1 MKSESTTP
9 SLPHLNT
16 LLQLLITIRIGTAKP
31 NTNFAIIKV
40 LIMEGN
46 IENSVLINDLKTD
59 RNRNRLEINNTLIL
73 SIATLAITWCSY
85 QSNLWNGIQT
95 FYLAESNKFSRSAQ
109 QQALQSGQRRQMDEA
124 IIISFFNEAFS
135 KNEDKIKYILR
146 GVRPELSKIMS
157 DWRQLHPFENPSA
170 PFHPMAMPGY
180 KELIEKDMAESD
192 ELRSKSEQSFEKATW
207 ANTVSDRYS
216 LLTVIFSMVMF
227 LAAIGAKVTRIRL
240 SFTLFIVSGLVCIG
254 VLILL
259 FLYMPIAS
267 K

>member
-1 MKSESTTP
+1 M
-9 SLPHLNT
+9 
-16 LLQLLITIRIGTAKP
+16 Q
-31 NTNFAIIKV
+31 
-40 LIMEGN
+40 GN
-46 IENSVLINDLKTD
+46 IENSTLINDLKSD
-59 RNRNRLEINNTLIL
+59 RSRNRLEINNTLIL

-95 FYLAESNKFSRSAQ
+95 FHLAESNKFSRSAQ
-109 QQALQSGQRRQMDEA
+109 QQALQSGQRREMDQD
-124 IIISFFNEAFS
+124 IIIGFFNEAFS

-157 DWRQLHPFENPSA
+157 DWMQLHPFENISA

-180 KELIEKDMAESD
+180 KELIEKDMAES
-192 ELRSKSEQSFEKATW
+192 EKLLAKAGISFEEATR
-207 ANTVSDRYS
+207 ANTISDRYN

-227 LAAIGAKVTRIRL
+227 LAAIGAKITRIRL
-240 SFTLFIVSGLVCIG
+240 SFTLIVVSGLVCIC

>member
-1 MKSESTTP
+1 MK
-9 SLPHLNT
+9 
-16 LLQLLITIRIGTAKP
+16 
-31 NTNFAIIKV
+31 
-40 LIMEGN
+40 GN
-46 IENSVLINDLKTD
+46 IENSTLTSDQRLD
-59 RNRNRLEINNTLIL
+59 RDRNRLEINNTLIL

-95 FYLAESNKFSRSAQ
+95 FNLAQSNKFSRNAQ

-124 IIISFFNEAFS
+124 IIINFFDEAFN
-135 KNEDKIKYILR
+135 KKEDKIKYILR

-157 DWRQLHPFENPSA
+157 DWIQLHPFENPSA

-192 ELRSKSEQSFEKATW
+192 NLLSKSELAFEKASR
-207 ANTVSDRYS
+207 ANTISDRYS

-227 LAAIGAKVTRIRL
+227 LAAIGAKATRIRL
-240 SFTLFIVSGLVCIG
+240 SFTLIVVSGLVCIG

-259 FLYMPIAS
+259 FLYMPIAT

>member
-1 MKSESTTP
+1 
-9 SLPHLNT
+9 
-16 LLQLLITIRIGTAKP
+16 
-31 NTNFAIIKV
+31 
-40 LIMEGN
+40 MEGTV
-46 IENSVLINDLKTD
+46 ENNNLTNDQKLD

-95 FYLAESNKFSRSAQ
+95 FNLAQSNKLSRNAQ
-109 QQALQSGQRRQMDEA
+109 QEAIQSGQRRQMDEA
-124 IIISFFNEAFS
+124 IIIRFFDEAFA

-157 DWRQLHPFENPSA
+157 DWMQLHPFENRSA

-180 KELIEKDMAESD
+180 KKLMEKDMAES
-192 ELRSKSEQSFEKATW
+192 ERSLAQAGISFEKAAR
-207 ANTVSDRYS
+207 ANTISDRYS

-227 LAAIGAKVTRIRL
+227 LAAIGAKITRIRL
-240 SFTLFIVSGLVCIG
+240 SFTLIVVSGLVCICA
-254 VLILL
+254 LILL

>member
-1 MKSESTTP
+1 
-9 SLPHLNT
+9 
-16 LLQLLITIRIGTAKP
+16 
-31 NTNFAIIKV
+31 
-40 LIMEGN
+40 MEGN
-46 IENSVLINDLKTD
+46 IENSTLTSDQKLD

-95 FYLAESNKFSRSAQ
+95 FNLAESNKFGRKAQ
-109 QQALQSGQRRQMDEA
+109 QQAIQSGQRKQMDEA
-124 IIISFFNEAFS
+124 IIITFFEDAFY
-135 KNEDKIKYILR
+135 KREDKINYIIR

-157 DWRQLHPFENPSA
+157 DWMKMHPFENPSA

-180 KELIEKDMAESD
+180 KELIEKETAES
-192 ELRSKSEQSFEKATW
+192 EESLVQSGIAFEKATR
-207 ANTVSDRYS
+207 ANTISDRYS

-227 LAAIGAKVTRIRL
+227 LAAIGAKAARIRL
-240 SFTLFIVSGLVCIG
+240 SFTLIVVSGLICIC

-259 FLYMPIAS
+259 FLYMPIAT

>member
-1 MKSESTTP
+1 
-9 SLPHLNT
+9 
-16 LLQLLITIRIGTAKP
+16 
-31 NTNFAIIKV
+31 
-40 LIMEGN
+40 MEGT
-46 IENSVLINDLKTD
+46 IENNKLTNDQKID

-95 FYLAESNKFSRSAQ
+95 FNLAESNKLSRNAQ
-109 QQALQSGQRRQMDEA
+109 QQAIQSGQRAQMDEA
-124 IIISFFNEAFS
+124 IIINFFEDAFY
-135 KNEDKIKYILR
+135 KKEDKIKYILR

-157 DWRQLHPFENPSA
+157 DWIQSHPFENPSA

-180 KELIEKDMAESD
+180 KDMMEKDLAES
-192 ELRSKSEQSFEKATW
+192 EKSLAQAGIAFEKASR
-207 ANTVSDRYS
+207 ANTISDRYS

-227 LAAIGAKVTRIRL
+227 LAAIGAKITRIRL
-240 SFTLFIVSGLVCIG
+240 SFTLIVVSGLVCIG

-259 FLYMPIAS
+259 FLYMPIAT

>member
-1 MKSESTTP
+1 
-9 SLPHLNT
+9 
-16 LLQLLITIRIGTAKP
+16 
-31 NTNFAIIKV
+31 
-40 LIMEGN
+40 MEGT
-46 IENSVLINDLKTD
+46 IENNNLTNDHKLD

-73 SIATLAITWCSY
+73 AIATLAITWCSY

-95 FYLAESNKFSRSAQ
+95 FNLAQANMFSRDAQ
-109 QQALQSGQRRQMDEA
+109 EQALESGQRKQMDEA
-124 IIISFFNEAFS
+124 IIITFYDDVFY
-135 KNEDKIKYILR
+135 KKEDKIKHILR

-157 DWRQLHPFENPSA
+157 EWKESNPFVNPST

-180 KELIEKDMAESD
+180 KELIEKDMAETKSI
-192 ELRSKSEQSFEKATW
+192 RSKSEIAFEKAIR

-227 LAAIGAKVTRIRL
+227 LAAIGAKITRIRL
-240 SFTLFIVSGLVCIG
+240 SFTLIVVSGLVCIG

-259 FLYMPIAS
+259 FLYMPIAT